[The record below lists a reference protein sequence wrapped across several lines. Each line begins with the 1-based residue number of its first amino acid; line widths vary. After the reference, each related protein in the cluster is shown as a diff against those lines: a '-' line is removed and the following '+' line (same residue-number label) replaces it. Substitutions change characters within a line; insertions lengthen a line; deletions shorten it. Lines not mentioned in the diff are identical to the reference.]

1 MAVHAPLAAL
11 HDYGPL
17 LGEKKH
23 TRGKHLVVEK
33 QPEVDQPRMC
43 RRGHWEEGAGELR
56 GRVGLEDRE
65 EARGSVVERSNAA
78 ARDLL
83 LVNMLV
89 AAQDEVPGNYPD
101 NFLVYKADTDTPWL

>member
-11 HDYGPL
+11 HGCGPL

-23 TRGKHLVVEK
+23 TRGRCMVVEK
-33 QPEVDQPRMC
+33 QPAVDRPLMR
-43 RRGHWEEGAGELR
+43 RRGHWEEGAGELC

-78 ARDLL
+78 ARDPEQHGRWRHRK
-83 LVNMLV
+83 VGM
-89 AAQDEVPGNYPD
+89 G
-101 NFLVYKADTDTPWL
+101 